1 MQLVS
6 LDSVPRHPTSS
17 SSIGIVPWPKY
28 APVRAMEPALWMD
41 KFKSEPALKIFISGA
56 DGSI

>member
-6 LDSVPRHPTSS
+6 LNSVPVHATLS

-28 APVRAMEPALWMD
+28 APVRAMEPEQ
-41 KFKSEPALKIFISGA
+41 KKHKINLIPIYNYA
-56 DGSI
+56 YRITVVN